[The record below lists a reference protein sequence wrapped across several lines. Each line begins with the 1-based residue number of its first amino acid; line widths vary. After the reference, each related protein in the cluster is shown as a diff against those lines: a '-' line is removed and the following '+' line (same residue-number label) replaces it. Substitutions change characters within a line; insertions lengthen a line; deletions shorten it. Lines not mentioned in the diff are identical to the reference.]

1 MTESMQQ
8 DRIALANLKVAEF
21 ASEET
26 LCFKAVVVFDG
37 EPIADAENDGHGG
50 CTFLRVRK
58 GSHTKLAEAEAFAK
72 TLPPL
77 VLNRDKPKG
86 GSRNLT
92 IDVTLDLLVDEL
104 AEEIHSERRIRA
116 RFKRDIARKLL
127 YIGGDQLLYLKS
139 TDLRSIQD
147 KDAFYAL
154 FRGKHGADTVI
165 LNTLSAEEAFALW
178 KKHVVR

>member
-127 YIGGDQLLYLKS
+127 YIKGDQLLYLKS

-178 KKHVVR
+178 KMHVVR